1 MSFKERLDFSYYPGC
16 SVATTAMESN
26 QSLMQACG
34 ILGLHLT
41 ELEDWN
47 CCGSSSA
54 YSLDPELGF
63 NLSARNLSLAPPDRP
78 LLVMCPRC
86 LHHLRHAHLDLQQDP
101 KLRRAQE
108 RRWGRHISPH
118 LEIIHFLEALVRFG
132 LDNLQKG
139 AVRGL
144 NGLKFVPYYGCTL
157 YRPPALTRHKYYQA
171 EMENI
176 LAALGGQPIH
186 GAYNQRCCG
195 SFLSA
200 VQPAV
205 VTHLVNEIIG
215 SAVAAGADCLVTS
228 CAMCQLNL
236 EVRCT
241 ANRKL
246 PIFHFSEI
254 LALALGATDYE
265 DWFTRHLV
273 DPRPL
278 LERQQLLGSQT
289 PPFRHPL
296 IST

>member
-1 MSFKERLDFSYYPGC
+1 M
-16 SVATTAMESN
+16 
-26 QSLMQACG
+26 
-34 ILGLHLT
+34 
-41 ELEDWN
+41 
-47 CCGSSSA
+47 
-54 YSLDPELGF
+54 
-63 NLSARNLSLAPPDRP
+63 
-78 LLVMCPRC
+78 
-86 LHHLRHAHLDLQQDP
+86 QQDP
-101 KLRRAQE
+101 KLRRAQQ
-108 RRWGRHISPH
+108 RRWGRPISPD

-132 LDNLQKG
+132 LGNLKRG

-157 YRPPALTRHKYYQA
+157 YRPPALSRQKYYQA

-176 LAALGGQPIH
+176 LAALGGRPVH

-200 VQPAV
+200 VRPDAV
-205 VTHLVNEIIG
+205 TPLVNEIIG

-241 ANRKL
+241 ADRKL
-246 PIFHFSEI
+246 PVFHFSEI

-265 DWFTRHLV
+265 NWFARHLV

-278 LERQQLLGSQT
+278 LEKQQLL
-289 PPFRHPL
+289 
-296 IST
+296 